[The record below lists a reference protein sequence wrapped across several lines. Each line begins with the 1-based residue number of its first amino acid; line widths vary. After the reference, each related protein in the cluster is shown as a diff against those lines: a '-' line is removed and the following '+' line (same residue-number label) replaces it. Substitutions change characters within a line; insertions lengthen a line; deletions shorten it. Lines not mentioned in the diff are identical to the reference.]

1 MLSNDL
7 YERVKAKLIDE
18 EGYREEIYKC
28 TQGYN
33 TVGVGHNLDANPLP
47 INVLELLFRGK
58 RAVAL
63 DELFKYDIQKVIH
76 QLDISFSWWRDKEDD
91 IKIFMIDFVFNV
103 GIGTAREFK
112 NTMRYIEQNRY
123 KKASK
128 GLMNSLYAKQVPNR
142 AERNAKLIANAKKSH
157 EVL

>member
-1 MLSNDL
+1 MLSNGL

-47 INVLELLFRGK
+47 VNVLELLFKGK

-76 QLDISFSWWRDKEDD
+76 QLDINFSWWRDKEDD

-128 GLMNSLYAKQVPNR
+128 GLMKSLYAKQVPNR

>member
-1 MLSNDL
+1 MLNNGL

-47 INVLELLFRGK
+47 INVLELLFKGK

-142 AERNAKLIANAKKSH
+142 AKRNAKLIANAKKSH